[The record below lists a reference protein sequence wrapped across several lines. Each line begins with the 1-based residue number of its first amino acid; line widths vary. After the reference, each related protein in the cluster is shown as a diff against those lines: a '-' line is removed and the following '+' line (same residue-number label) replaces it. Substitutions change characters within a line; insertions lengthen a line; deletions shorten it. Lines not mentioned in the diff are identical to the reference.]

1 LLKRLWLTEGGYRK
15 KFKSSKLGV
24 DETSEQFI
32 ERCYLQKWTV
42 KKAENNPEPSE
53 TDNELNDDTSRQS
66 FITTET
72 NTTEITSAAV
82 QTRSVSIIEEK
93 QNYSK
98 SKDQESWKAS
108 REMEKYRRLTEEE
121 LATVQMRNDD
131 TITEYSN

>member
-1 LLKRLWLTEGGYRK
+1 
-15 KFKSSKLGV
+15 
-24 DETSEQFI
+24 
-32 ERCYLQKWTV
+32 V